1 MRVAFPVPIASADS
15 SPDFTARAVTH
26 CQYSPLLSFSKLF
39 VILVGLLPGAAPETT
54 SRVFNRSVENL
65 VEIPFFGLLKPR
77 E

>member
-39 VILVGLLPGAAPETT
+39 VILVGLLPGAAPETKRLPEFST
-54 SRVFNRSVENL
+54 EVLKTLWKFPFSVC
-65 VEIPFFGLLKPR
+65 
-77 E
+77 